1 MSFNGWM
8 HVIGAASGL
17 VLGAVVLFAPKFG
30 KFHRTAGLGYLIS
43 MVLVNISAL
52 TIYRETGSIGAF
64 HILAMVSLITLG
76 LGYNEVIRRR
86 KTSGWL
92 TRHGIFMSWSYVG
105 LVAAGLSQ
113 FVSHNLP
120 LNATVA
126 NFGTSLL
133 VFVVGGILIFKL
145 VPRVC
150 GLVRQA
156 ART

>member
-1 MSFNGWM
+1 MSFGGWL

-30 KFHRTAGLGYLIS
+30 KFHRTAGMGYLIS

-52 TIYRETGSIGAF
+52 TLYRETGTIGAF
-64 HILAMVSLITLG
+64 HILAVISLITLG
-76 LGYNEVIRRR
+76 LGYNEVVRR
-86 KTSGWL
+86 KHSGWL
-92 TRHGIFMSWSYVG
+92 TRHAMFMAWSYVG

-120 LNATVA
+120 LDATVA
-126 NFGTSLL
+126 NFGTSVL
-133 VFVVGGILIFKL
+133 VFMVGGILIFKL

-150 GLVRQA
+150 SVPAQA